1 MKSLLIACV
10 FLFPA
15 FSINRN
21 CDNVPELNKQLIG
34 YVKTT
39 INTRVGRGECW
50 DLAAAALNRINARWD
65 KKFTFGK
72 EVDPKKECVFAGDIM
87 QFEGVTVRYE
97 KNGYVYEDIMDHH
110 TAIIYDVKDH
120 GDFIMAEQNTSQ
132 AGRKV
137 ALHPLKLKNIIQGHY
152 KIFRPVSSVN
162 D

>member
-1 MKSLLIACV
+1 M
-10 FLFPA
+10 
-15 FSINRN
+15 
-21 CDNVPELNKQLIG
+21 PELNKQLLC

-50 DLAAAALNRINARWD
+50 DLAAAALNRIHARWD
-65 KKFTFGK
+65 NKFTFGK

-97 KNGYVYEDIMDHH
+97 KDGYFYEDIMDHH
-110 TAIIYDVKDH
+110 TAIIYSIAND
-120 GDFIMAEQNTSQ
+120 GEYIMAEQNTSQ

-137 ALHPLKLKNIIQGHY
+137 ALHPLKLKNVIQGRY
-152 KIFRPVSSVN
+152 KIFRPVASVN